1 MKNNWIKFYGEND
14 LSTEL
19 NLSNVETFIND
30 FILNPIINTLNEA
43 IEIYNVLKF
52 LDLEFFK
59 KGTSEKISEF
69 RKSCH
74 RILNEYFGK
83 RELSEYMTEYSDLY
97 FQYQSDFWD
106 IFVWFKII
114 KRTEY
119 VDLI

>member
-59 KGTSEKISEF
+59 KRTS
-69 RKSCH
+69 
-74 RILNEYFGK
+74 
-83 RELSEYMTEYSDLY
+83 
-97 FQYQSDFWD
+97 
-106 IFVWFKII
+106 
-114 KRTEY
+114 
-119 VDLI
+119 